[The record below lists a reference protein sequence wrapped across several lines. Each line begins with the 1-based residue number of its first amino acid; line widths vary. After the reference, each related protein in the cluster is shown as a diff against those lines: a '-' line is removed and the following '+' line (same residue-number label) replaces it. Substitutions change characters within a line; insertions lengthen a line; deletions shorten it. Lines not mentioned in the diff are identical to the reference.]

1 MRVVVQPARIVAQA
15 SRHPEVNEQS
25 PVRFEPNNQILAA
38 TLDRRDPLALEL
50 GRHLGR
56 LVGTHESRIVDLDPL
71 EAAPLEHGREARP
84 DGLDLGQLG
93 HDARVVRALADA
105 ADRCFTSLVAVMAG
119 IVGALVGAAIGVV
132 FTEIVFA
139 NDASWPDVV
148 SVALAVV
155 GWLVAREALRQRRNR
170 EAEHRTP
177 SASG

>member
-1 MRVVVQPARIVAQA
+1 
-15 SRHPEVNEQS
+15 
-25 PVRFEPNNQILAA
+25 
-38 TLDRRDPLALEL
+38 
-50 GRHLGR
+50 
-56 LVGTHESRIVDLDPL
+56 
-71 EAAPLEHGREARP
+71 
-84 DGLDLGQLG
+84 
-93 HDARVVRALADA
+93 
-105 ADRCFTSLVAVMAG
+105 MAG